1 MDTKSRLILRNTMR
15 FLSNK
20 GYQVISEFAL
30 PNKKRVDLIALN
42 LKKDILIVEVKSNIK
57 NLKNDK
63 KWRKYLKYCNF
74 FFFSFNSCQEV
85 KNIKKNIG
93 VIMAN
98 NKKTEIIKKPKY
110 NKINT
115 KRKNIIILKFALS
128 AASKFHRLIDPSFK
142 KKKITQY
149 LFIKEIYRKYKVF

>member
-1 MDTKSRLILRNTMR
+1 METKSRLILQNTMR

-63 KWRKYLKYCNF
+63 KWQKYLKYCNF
-74 FFFSFNSCQEV
+74 FFFSFDNCQEV

-110 NKINT
+110 NKINL
-115 KRKNIIILKFALS
+115 KKKNIIILKFALS

-142 KKKITQY
+142 KKKNNSI
-149 LFIKEIYRKYKVF
+149 FIYKKNI

>member
-1 MDTKSRLILRNTMR
+1 METKSRLILQNTMR

-74 FFFSFNSCQEV
+74 FFFSFDNCQEV

-110 NKINT
+110 NKINL
-115 KRKNIIILKFALS
+115 KKKNIIILKFALS
-128 AASKFHRLIDPSFK
+128 AA
-142 KKKITQY
+142 
-149 LFIKEIYRKYKVF
+149 